1 MARGILEI
9 DKKFRLQ
16 CLTDSTFAT
25 YISNRLFLNKANT
38 NPTYPLA
45 VYQVVNDDI
54 ESTFG
59 SPARFQRVYQVDTY
73 ARATQSTLTLFSKTD
88 SLLNTLHKSTFTVTD
103 NGVGHIR
110 ALESGQLFIESEFK
124 RVTQRFLLQCGA

>member
-16 CLTDSTFAT
+16 CLGNILFSG
-25 YISNRLFLNKANT
+25 YITNRLFLNKANT

-59 SPARFQRVYQVDTY
+59 DPARFQRIYQVDTY
-73 ARATQSTLTLFSKTD
+73 ARTTQSTTTLFSKTD
-88 SLLNTLHKSTFTVTD
+88 ALLNHLHKSTFTVTD
-103 NGVGHIR
+103 NGVAHIR
-110 ALESGQLFIESEFK
+110 ALESGQLFNESEFK